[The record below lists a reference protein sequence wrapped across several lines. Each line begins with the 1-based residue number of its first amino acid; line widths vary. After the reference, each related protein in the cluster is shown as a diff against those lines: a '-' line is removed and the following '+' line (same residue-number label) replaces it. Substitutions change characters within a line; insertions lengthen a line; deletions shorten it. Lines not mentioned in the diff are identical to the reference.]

1 MLRYFS
7 TRGFRPIVEK
17 LHPHAT
23 TFSCSAKSRP
33 PLEHGGRYR
42 AKVHPEE
49 VEVTSSP
56 LRLPSWKMCQTTDS
70 SSMAARGEVWSSCC
84 KGRVQHSVVRFPT
97 SSNDG
102 ETSSIAAVPEM
113 AVTVAPQAANQA
125 SASRSLP
132 GTGYPFVH

>member
-1 MLRYFS
+1 MSGNRQ
-7 TRGFRPIVEK
+7 
-17 LHPHAT
+17 A
-23 TFSCSAKSRP
+23 
-33 PLEHGGRYR
+33 
-42 AKVHPEE
+42 
-49 VEVTSSP
+49 
-56 LRLPSWKMCQTTDS
+56 
-70 SSMAARGEVWSSCC
+70 SSMAAGGEVWSSCC
-84 KGRVQHSVVRFPT
+84 KGRVQPRVVRFPT